1 MAATR
6 GRLTAPVVARLPVG
20 TNLDNHEFHTD
31 SPESFFTP
39 APGLVVVYPS
49 NPYDAKGLMESA
61 LASDDPVA
69 FFEPISLYRGL
80 KQDVPV
86 DPYRIPFGRASVLR
100 DGTDVTVVS
109 WGPPVREAL
118 KAAET
123 LAAEGV
129 STEVVDLRTLYP
141 WDRGT
146 VLDSVDRTGRLVVV
160 HEAQTTSGF
169 GAEVL
174 AAVSEHGLYS
184 LEAPPVRVAHMDVF
198 WGPTQLERYSMITA
212 DRITAG
218 IPPSPGRLTWRTCP
232 TCLRRPPSP
241 HGSNGRPADMAHAF
255 KLPAVGD
262 TMVEGEI
269 VEWLVGVGDEV
280 DLDQPI
286 CSVET
291 DKSVVEMTT
300 PFRGTVLA
308 LGGEE
313 GDVIEVGQTL
323 IVVGEP
329 GEEIPAPEPGPAP
342 AAATGVAAIPHQAP
356 TPTSPQPAASDS
368 VKALPKARKLAR
380 ERGIDLAAVA
390 GTGPG
395 GSITVAD
402 VEAAAPAPA
411 GGGRRERLSA
421 TRRSIARHMTESVQV
436 PQFTSMVDADA
447 RGLLEARAAVSA
459 ETGSRVPLDALLVAL
474 LVPVLRDHP
483 VTNAR
488 LDGDEI
494 EYFDRYDIGVAV
506 DTPEGLKVP
515 VVRGADALPVP
526 KLSAEILRL
535 AAAARDRTVA
545 PGELAGATATVNNV
559 GALGILAGTPLLPV
573 GTSMIAAFGMARPVV
588 RLVGGSPAEVPTITV
603 SATFDHRI
611 IDGGASGRFLAQLK
625 EHVEAAAGL
634 AT

>member
-1 MAATR
+1 
-6 GRLTAPVVARLPVG
+6 
-20 TNLDNHEFHTD
+20 
-31 SPESFFTP
+31 
-39 APGLVVVYPS
+39 
-49 NPYDAKGLMESA
+49 
-61 LASDDPVA
+61 
-69 FFEPISLYRGL
+69 
-80 KQDVPV
+80 
-86 DPYRIPFGRASVLR
+86 
-100 DGTDVTVVS
+100 
-109 WGPPVREAL
+109 
-118 KAAET
+118 
-123 LAAEGV
+123 
-129 STEVVDLRTLYP
+129 
-141 WDRGT
+141 
-146 VLDSVDRTGRLVVV
+146 
-160 HEAQTTSGF
+160 
-169 GAEVL
+169 
-174 AAVSEHGLYS
+174 
-184 LEAPPVRVAHMDVF
+184 
-198 WGPTQLERYSMITA
+198 
-212 DRITAG
+212 
-218 IPPSPGRLTWRTCP
+218 
-232 TCLRRPPSP
+232 
-241 HGSNGRPADMAHAF
+241 MAHAF

-269 VEWLVGVGDEV
+269 VEWLVAVGDEV

-329 GEEIPAPEPGPAP
+329 GEEIPAPDPGPAP

-402 VEAAAPAPA
+402 VEAAAAPAPA
-411 GGGRRERLSA
+411 GGRRRERLSA
-421 TRRSIARHMTESVQV
+421 TRRSIARHMTQSVQI

-447 RGLLEARAAVSA
+447 SGLLEARAAVSA

-483 VTNAR
+483 VMNAR

-494 EYFDRYDIGVAV
+494 EYLDRYDIGVAV
-506 DTPEGLKVP
+506 DTPEGLMVP
-515 VVRGADALPVP
+515 VVRGADTLSVP
-526 KLSAEILRL
+526 ELSAEIMRL
-535 AAAARDRTVA
+535 AAAARDRTAA
-545 PGELAGATATVNNV
+545 PGELAGATTTVNNV
-559 GALGILAGTPLLPV
+559 GALGMLAGTPMLPV
-573 GTSMIAAFGMARPVV
+573 GTSMIAAFGVARPVV
-588 RLVGGSPAEVPTITV
+588 RLVGGAPVEVPTMTV

-625 EHVEAAAGL
+625 RQIEAAEELFVANQY
-634 AT
+634 